1 MFTGKESN
9 QPGAETSEDEV
20 EEEPNKFIVKGS
32 KAKEQL
38 TKEIIKHGQRE
49 RIHLHE
55 KKVLPLH
62 KPRHHQRHKRHDN
75 YGLRGN
81 GYGEN

>member
-1 MFTGKESN
+1 MFIGKESN
-9 QPGAETSEDEV
+9 QPGAETSEDHV
-20 EEEPNKFIVKGS
+20 EEETNKFIVKGS

-38 TKEIIKHGQRE
+38 TKEIIKHDQRE

-62 KPRHHQRHKRHDN
+62 KPRHHHRNKKHGN
-75 YGLRGN
+75 YGLREN
-81 GYGEN
+81 GHSEN